1 MEAAPLAWYLYAVLP
16 AGAPAQQHGLE
27 PILPGAALITVTEAG
42 LAALTSLVPRSKF
55 SAADPASQATDP
67 GWVAA
72 CAAAHHALVAALH
85 QTQDCLPLGFG
96 TLFATQAGLRD
107 WLTQHQAALRAGLQ
121 RLAGQAEWGLALHLD
136 QARFTAHAEA
146 HDSALAA
153 LQAQRDAASP
163 GTAFLLD
170 KRLDKAR
177 QASRGAAFSAL
188 ACQIEACLRA
198 AGMSVQTEQP
208 AAQDAACW
216 SLLGARGADPA
227 AALAALDAAIG
238 AAGGRARLTGPWP
251 PYAFARAALEAP
263 HG

>member
-153 LQAQRDAASP
+153 LQAQRPLFCWTSGWTRRGRHRGGRHSARWPARSRP
-163 GTAFLLD
+163 ACGRRGCPCRRSSQPPRMPRAGACSARVAPTRRRRWP
-170 KRLDKAR
+170 RLMR
-177 QASRGAAFSAL
+177 RSA
-188 ACQIEACLRA
+188 
-198 AGMSVQTEQP
+198 P
-208 AAQDAACW
+208 
-216 SLLGARGADPA
+216 PA
-227 AALAALDAAIG
+227 AARD
-238 AAGGRARLTGPWP
+238 
-251 PYAFARAALEAP
+251 
-263 HG
+263 